1 MNDVQTTDTPRLE
14 VRVATTVDAA
24 WRALRDKD
32 VIRQWHAWQSGEL
45 EAELDSIYFTDVV
58 EDAENHTLVPNG
70 GDRFEIR
77 EAGEGSVLIT
87 LVRAPLSGDAEWD
100 AYYDDVTEGW
110 TSFLHQLRFALERKP
125 GEKRRTLFFGNRST
139 YSGTVVERL
148 GVDAVGEPGSR
159 YTATLA
165 GEQVE
170 GEVWFR
176 SEHQLGLTVD
186 SWGEGLLVIAGT
198 GPSSTDPTG
207 TSMALLSTYGLDE
220 DAFTLLDKRWSQ
232 WWSDNTGK

>member
-1 MNDVQTTDTPRLE
+1 MNDVQATDTPRLE

-45 EAELDSIYFTDVV
+45 EAELDSIYFTDVT
-58 EDAENHTLVPNG
+58 EDAETHTFFPNG
-70 GDRFEIR
+70 GDRFEVR
-77 EAGEGSVLIT
+77 GDGEGFVRVT
-87 LVRAPLSGDAEWD
+87 LVRAPLSGDPEWD

-125 GEKRRTLFFGNRST
+125 GAQRRTLFFGNRGT
-139 YSGTVVERL
+139 YSGKVIERL
-148 GVDAVGEPGSR
+148 GLAEAGEPGSR

-165 GEQVE
+165 GESVE

-198 GPSSTDPTG
+198 GPSSTDPNG
-207 TSMALLSTYGLDE
+207 TSMALLSTYNLDE
-220 DAFTLLDKRWSQ
+220 DAYTLLDKRWSQ
-232 WWSDNTGK
+232 WWADNTGK